1 MENLGSFWF
10 PLSLLLAASSAMG
23 EEELGRPS
31 MVRLPI
37 GESGEEG
44 RWWQTTTVYQIYPR
58 SFQDSDGDG
67 TGDLSGITSR
77 LDYLVSLGVETFW
90 LSPIYRSPMADF
102 GYDISSYVDID
113 PIFGTIQDFDLLSAA
128 AKERGLRIVMDFVPN
143 HSSNEHEW
151 FMRSEAREDP
161 YTDYYIWKD
170 ANSSNPGGVPN
181 NWLSVFRGSA
191 WEWSELRGQ
200 FYYHAFTK
208 EQPDLNYWNPLIV
221 QEMRDIL
228 QFWTDRGVDG
238 FRMDAVPFLFEDL
251 QFRDEPVSG
260 KTDDPEDYNY
270 LSHVFTW
277 NFPEVKEVLKNFTL
291 FVREETGGD
300 GFVMVEAL
308 SEDLTTEDM
317 MSFYECSDFAFNFN
331 LIVKLKSDNLTGDNI
346 RDAVADWLDN
356 MPEGKTANWVLGNHD
371 NWRIGSRFGSGNMD
385 GFNMIGLLLP
395 GVSVTYNGEEIGM
408 TNTDVSWEETVD
420 PAGINCGQ
428 DHFQDQGCSRDPER
442 TPMQWDTSEQAGFS
456 TGKPWLPVNP
466 NYLEGISVEAQL
478 ANEDSHLALYKA
490 LTELRSS
497 WEVFRTGSTSL
508 LSTNDVFAFARHS
521 LSLEYLAI
529 IVVNIS
535 ENQVTIDL
543 EPLLSGLPQIA
554 GISWVRLRSSG
565 STNPDTQVG
574 SPVDLRTVRL
584 EGNEGL
590 VLEVI

>member
-1 MENLGSFWF
+1 MLF
-10 PLSLLLAASSAMG
+10 
-23 EEELGRPS
+23 
-31 MVRLPI
+31 I
-37 GESGEEG
+37 
-44 RWWQTTTVYQIYPR
+44 
-58 SFQDSDGDG
+58 
-67 TGDLSGITSR
+67 IT
-77 LDYLVSLGVETFW
+77 
-90 LSPIYRSPMADF
+90 I
-102 GYDISSYVDID
+102 
-113 PIFGTIQDFDLLSAA
+113 
-128 AKERGLRIVMDFVPN
+128 
-143 HSSNEHEW
+143 
-151 FMRSEAREDP
+151 
-161 YTDYYIWKD
+161 
-170 ANSSNPGGVPN
+170 
-181 NWLSVFRGSA
+181 
-191 WEWSELRGQ
+191 
-200 FYYHAFTK
+200 
-208 EQPDLNYWNPLIV
+208 LIV
-221 QEMRDIL
+221 VI
-228 QFWTDRGVDG
+228 RGVDG

-456 TGKPWLPVNP
+456 TGRPWLPVNP

-584 EGNEGL
+584 EGNKAARIGCT
-590 VLEVI
+590 VSD

>member
-1 MENLGSFWF
+1 MEKLGLFWF

-67 TGDLSGITSR
+67 TGDLTGITSR

-497 WEVFRTGSTSL
+497 WEVFRIGSTSL

-535 ENQVTIDL
+535 ENQVIIDL

>member
-1 MENLGSFWF
+1 MGGFELSRFLFPIILLIPSLAEGSKPNDF
-10 PLSLLLAASSAMG
+10 
-23 EEELGRPS
+23 EDE
-31 MVRLPI
+31 
-37 GESGEEG
+37 

-67 TGDLSGITSR
+67 TGDLAGITSR

-113 PIFGTIQDFDLLSAA
+113 PIFGTLQDFDQLSAA

-143 HSSNEHEW
+143 HSSNEHDW
-151 FMRSEAREDP
+151 FLRSEAREDP

-170 ANSSNPGGVPN
+170 ANNSNPGGLPN
-181 NWLSVFRGSA
+181 NWLSVFRGPA
-191 WEWSELRGQ
+191 WEWSEVRGQ
-200 FYYHAFTK
+200 YYYHAFTK

-251 QFRDEPVSG
+251 QFRDEPLSG

-270 LSHVFTW
+270 LNHVFTW
-277 NFPEVKEVLKNFTL
+277 NFPEVKDVLSNFTI
-291 FVREETGGD
+291 FVRGETDGD

-317 MSFYECSDFAFNFN
+317 MSFYGCSDFAFNFN
-331 LIVKLKSDNLTGDNI
+331 LIVKLKMDDLTGNNI
-346 RDAVADWLDN
+346 KEAVADWLDN

-371 NWRIGSRFGSGNMD
+371 NWRIGSRFGAGNMD

-395 GVSVTYNGEEIGM
+395 GVAVTYNGEEIGM
-408 TNTDVSWEETVD
+408 TNTAVSWEDTVD
-420 PAGINCGQ
+420 PAGRNCGQ
-428 DHFQDQGCSRDPER
+428 EHFQDPGCSRDPER
-442 TPMQWDTSEQAGFS
+442 TPMQWDSSDQAGFS

-466 NYLEGISVEAQL
+466 NYLEGVTVEAQSG
-478 ANEDSHLALYKA
+478 NEDSHLSLYKA
-490 LTELRSS
+490 LTELRSD

-508 LSTNDVFAFARHS
+508 FSTEAVFAFARHS
-521 LSLEYLAI
+521 PSEEYVAI
-529 IVVNIS
+529 VVVNIS
-535 ENQVTIDL
+535 GEELVVDL
-543 EPLLSGLPQIA
+543 WPLLNSTAVPTV
-554 GISWVRLRSSG
+554 GISWVRLRSSD
-565 STNPDTQVG
+565 SSNPETEVG
-574 SPVDLRTVRL
+574 SQVELRSVKL
-584 EGNEGL
+584 EGNEAL

>member
-1 MENLGSFWF
+1 MGRFEF
-10 PLSLLLAASSAMG
+10 PRFLFPIILLIPSLAESSKPNDF
-23 EEELGRPS
+23 EDE
-31 MVRLPI
+31 
-37 GESGEEG
+37 

-67 TGDLSGITSR
+67 TGDLAGITSR

-113 PIFGTIQDFDLLSAA
+113 PIFGTLQDFDQLSAA

-143 HSSNEHEW
+143 HSSNEHDW
-151 FMRSEAREDP
+151 FLRSEAREDP

-170 ANSSNPGGVPN
+170 ANNSNPGGLPN
-181 NWLSVFRGSA
+181 NWLSVFRGPA
-191 WEWSELRGQ
+191 WEWSEVRGQ
-200 FYYHAFTK
+200 YYYHAFTK

-251 QFRDEPVSG
+251 QFRDEPLSG
-260 KTDDPEDYNY
+260 KTEDPEDYNY

-277 NFPEVKEVLKNFTL
+277 NFPEVKDVLSNFTI
-291 FVREETGGD
+291 FVRGETDGD

-317 MSFYECSDFAFNFN
+317 MSFYGCSDFAFNFN
-331 LIVKLKSDNLTGDNI
+331 LIVKLKMDDLTGNNI
-346 RDAVADWLDN
+346 KEAVADWLDN

-371 NWRIGSRFGSGNMD
+371 NWRIGSRFGAGNMD

-395 GVSVTYNGEEIGM
+395 GVAVTYNGEEIGM
-408 TNTDVSWEETVD
+408 TNTAVSWEDTVD
-420 PAGINCGQ
+420 PAGRNCGQ
-428 DHFQDQGCSRDPER
+428 EHFQDPGCSRDPER
-442 TPMQWDTSEQAGFS
+442 TPMQWDSSDQAGFS

-466 NYLEGISVEAQL
+466 NYLEGVSVEAQSGK
-478 ANEDSHLALYKA
+478 EVSHLSVYKN
-490 LTELRSS
+490 LTELRSD

-508 LSTNDVFAFARHS
+508 FSTEAVFAFARHS
-521 LSLEYLAI
+521 PSEEYVAI
-529 IVVNIS
+529 VVVNIS
-535 ENQVTIDL
+535 EEELVIDL
-543 EPLLSGLPQIA
+543 WPLLNSTAVPTV
-554 GISWVRLRSSG
+554 GISWVRLRSSD
-565 STNPDTQVG
+565 SNNPETEVG
-574 SPVDLRTVRL
+574 SQVQLRSVKL
-584 EGNEGL
+584 EGNEAL

>member
-1 MENLGSFWF
+1 MEKLGLFWF

-456 TGKPWLPVNP
+456 TGRPWLPVNP

-490 LTELRSS
+490 LTELHSS